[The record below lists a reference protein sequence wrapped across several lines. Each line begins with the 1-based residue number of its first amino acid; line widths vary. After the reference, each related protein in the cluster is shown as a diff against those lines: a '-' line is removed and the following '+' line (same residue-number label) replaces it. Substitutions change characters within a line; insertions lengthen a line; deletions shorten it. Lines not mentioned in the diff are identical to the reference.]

1 MKTGTRKYGLLGLTL
16 LLALPAGAA
25 LQVCILRGAGGE
37 PRYDERFQQWS
48 DRLARV
54 LVEQCGVLGDHVR
67 AFPPDSAA
75 PPLTRE
81 SAAAA
86 MSTLATSVQPDDL
99 LLIVLIGHGSLQ
111 LEPKFLVSGP
121 DISAADV
128 RGWLDAVPASRHVVI
143 NTASASAAFINVLSR
158 SDRAIVTST
167 RGGDQPNATEFM
179 EHLLKVLEEGR
190 GDQNRDG
197 QLTLSEL
204 CNAASAATTQWYENE
219 DFVVTENALLDD
231 NGDALGSRLPLE
243 RTDVE
248 AKDGALAAAIVL
260 RSDPSTLVADPA
272 KMEAYRAAIAAVEA
286 WKTSK
291 SSVDEATYWNTLEV
305 RLLQAARLNRELG
318 AKPPVASEP
327 NGAPGGTD

>member
-1 MKTGTRKYGLLGLTL
+1 MMTHVRKYGLLALTL

-25 LQVCILRGAGGE
+25 LHVCIMRGAGGE

-54 LVEQCGVLGDHVR
+54 LVEQCGVQSDHVR
-67 AFPPDSAA
+67 ACPPDSAA

-86 MSTLATSVQPDDL
+86 MTALGSSLQPDDVL
-99 LLIVLIGHGSLQ
+99 MIVLIGHGSLQ
-111 LEPKFLVSGP
+111 LEPKFIVSGP

-128 RGWLDAVPASRHVVI
+128 HGWLEAIPASRQVVI

-158 SDRAIVTST
+158 PNRAIITST
-167 RGGDQPNATEFM
+167 RGGDQPNATEFT
-179 EHLLKVLEEGR
+179 EHLLRVLEEGR

-204 CNAASAATTQWYENE
+204 CDAASESTAQWYDSE

-231 NGDALGSRLPLE
+231 NGDTLGSRLPLGGS
-243 RTDVE
+243 DGE

-260 RSDPSTLVADPA
+260 RSDPSTLGADPV
-272 KMEAYRAAIAAVEA
+272 KLEAYKAAIAAVEA
-286 WKTSK
+286 WKALKSTVGEVEYWSK
-291 SSVDEATYWNTLEV
+291 LEEL
-305 RLLQAARLNRELG
+305 LLQAARLNRELG
-318 AKPPVASEP
+318 AAPPAVSV
-327 NGAPGGTD
+327 PGG